1 MADAESGEF
10 WGLFG
15 GYAPLPKR
23 TATDDAQSID
33 AILPDFLGNK
43 IFAIGICLYL
53 TFTFSL

>member
-10 WGLFG
+10 WALFG

-33 AILPDFLGNK
+33 ALPTK
-43 IFAIGICLYL
+43 LYR
-53 TFTFSL
+53 